1 MKTAYAFVYRL
12 YRVMGALFVI
22 ALILTVLGGIT
33 LREIF
38 GVPLVWAN
46 EVGITLFVWTVFIG
60 AGISLAENAHIRFTI
75 VVDRLPLTLRR
86 AVGLLVTYTG
96 LVLLVGLWLTSV
108 YLAYLYRDQ
117 RFTTIA
123 VSAVWD
129 WAALPAGLFL
139 AILGWVRYGKWTW
152 SSPELSERSLIDMP
166 L

>member
-96 LVLLVGLWLTSV
+96 LVLLVGLWLS
-108 YLAYLYRDQ
+108 R
-117 RFTTIA
+117 
-123 VSAVWD
+123 
-129 WAALPAGLFL
+129 
-139 AILGWVRYGKWTW
+139 
-152 SSPELSERSLIDMP
+152 
-166 L
+166 